1 MEPLNQPTNLHTEH
15 VRVHGQVQGVG
26 FRPTVYRI
34 ARQLA
39 LAGEVLNDGKGVLIT
54 LQGETPSIDE
64 FVDVLQQQ
72 LPALARI
79 DDIQRSIVNHSD
91 IYQEFQIVQSQA
103 TEIST
108 PVTPDAV
115 TCQDCLADINDP
127 DNRRHGYAFTN
138 CTHCGPRLSIVRHIP
153 YDRHNTSMSPFTQ
166 CPSCQA
172 EYDNPSDRRFH
183 AQPNACPDCG
193 PVLQLVDGDGNPV
206 LCKDVVEKAAEL
218 IRKGYIV
225 ALKGIGGFQ
234 LACDAGNDESVKT
247 LRRRKHRPAKA
258 LALMAAHREQIEQYC
273 RLSSIERELVEST
286 AGPIVVLESHRGARQ
301 LSPHL
306 APGQNSLG
314 FMLPYSPLHHRLM
327 QLLDHPIVLTS
338 GNASEEPQCID
349 NQQAL
354 DKLGDIADAFVL
366 HNRDI
371 VNRIDD
377 SVVRVIDG
385 QTQFYRRA
393 RGYAPSSIRLPPGF
407 DQSSP
412 SLACGAELKN
422 TFALLDNGSITPS
435 QHMGSLENL
444 QTYDDYL
451 KNLELYHQLFQSPI
465 ESIVIDTHPEYLSS
479 KWGRQQ
485 AEQRDIELIEVQ
497 HHHAH
502 IAACLADNQ
511 WSLQSGPVIGITL
524 DGLGLGDDDTLWG
537 GEFLVADYASYRR
550 RGCLKPTPLIGG
562 HQAMLEPWRN
572 LLAQLV
578 WHNDWQTLHDEFGK
592 LEALQY
598 LEQKPIETMLR
609 MIQTR
614 TNTPLSSS
622 CGRLFDAVA
631 AALGISRDR
640 LSYEGQAAIELEAL
654 VMKAEL
660 QICLPY
666 PFEIEHGELNIINPA
681 PMWQALLHDL
691 KKGTESSL
699 IATRFHSCVAHM
711 LLSMS
716 QIIRSEDNINS
727 VALSGGVFQNP
738 SLLSL
743 TRRLLLEQG
752 FEVMIH
758 QQVPANDGGLSLGQ
772 AAVAAAR
779 QLTSIK
785 ERTSCV

>member
-1 MEPLNQPTNLHTEH
+1 MEPVNQHRLHTEH

-34 ARQLA
+34 AQQLK
-39 LAGEVLNDGKGVLIT
+39 LCGEVLNDGEGVLIT
-54 LQGETPSIDE
+54 LQAEERLITAFITY
-64 FVDVLQQQ
+64 LQEQ
-72 LPALARI
+72 LPTLARI
-79 DDIQRSIVNHSD
+79 DNIRRSPIDCQTSYEN
-91 IYQEFQIVQSQA
+91 FRIVQSQA
-103 TEIST
+103 TRIRT

-153 YDRHNTSMSPFTQ
+153 YDRDNTSMSVFTQ
-166 CPSCQA
+166 CPSCHT
-172 EYDNPSDRRFH
+172 EYDDPTNRRFH

-193 PVLQLVDGDGNPV
+193 PVLQLVDGNNNPI
-206 LCKDVVEKAAEL
+206 LCQDVIEKTAEL
-218 IRKGYIV
+218 IRDGYII
-225 ALKGIGGFQ
+225 AIKGIGGFQ
-234 LACDAGNDESVKT
+234 LACDASNDETVKT

-258 LALMAAHREQIEQYC
+258 LALMATHREQIEQYC
-273 RLSSIERELVEST
+273 HLSSSERELLESN
-286 AGPIVVLESHRGARQ
+286 AGPIVVLESHRGAKQ
-301 LSPHL
+301 LSEHL

-327 QLLDHPIVLTS
+327 RLLDSPIVLTS

-349 NQQAL
+349 NRQAL
-354 DKLGDIADAFVL
+354 DKLGDIADAFVM

-385 QTQFYRRA
+385 QPQFYRRA
-393 RGYAPSSIRLPPGF
+393 RGYAPSSIPLPPGF
-407 DQSSP
+407 EQAAP
-412 SLACGAELKN
+412 LLACGAELKN
-422 TFALLDNGSITPS
+422 TFALLDNGHVTPS
-435 QHMGSLENL
+435 QHMGNLENL

-451 KNLELYHQLFQSPI
+451 KNLDLYHQLFESPV
-465 ESIVIDTHPEYLSS
+465 ESIVIDQHPEYLSS

-485 AEQRDIELIEVQ
+485 AEQNDINLLEVQ

-502 IAACLADNQ
+502 IAACLAENR
-511 WSLQSGPVIGITL
+511 WPLQAGPVIGIAL

-537 GEFLVADYASYRR
+537 GEFLVTSYTQYHR

-562 HQAMLEPWRN
+562 HQAVLEPWRN
-572 LLAQLV
+572 LLAQLA
-578 WHNDWQTLHDEFGK
+578 WHNDWQTLNDEFGK
-592 LEALQY
+592 LEVLQY
-598 LEQKPIETMLR
+598 FTQKPVETMLR
-609 MIQTR
+609 MMQTR

-654 VMKAEL
+654 VDKGEL
-660 QICLPY
+660 QTCLPY
-666 PFEIEHGELNIINPA
+666 PFEIERGELNRVNPA
-681 PMWQALLHDL
+681 PMWQSLLQDL
-691 KKGTESSL
+691 NKGTAHGV

-711 LLSMS
+711 LLNMCR
-716 QIIRSEDNINS
+716 IIRDEDNINT

-738 SLLSL
+738 SLLPL
-743 TRRLLLEQG
+743 TKQLLLEQG

-758 QQVPANDGGLSLGQ
+758 RQVPANDGGLSLGQ
-772 AAVAAAR
+772 AVIAAAR
-779 QLTSIK
+779 QPTSTK
-785 ERTSCV
+785 ERKSCV